1 MHFLNIPPIPV
12 EDYAQ
17 KIARK
22 IGEATPGD
30 YFIETSR
37 EDIGI
42 GETSHV
48 DVASVYIRRRLFPPK
63 CLARISNTVL
73 NKGGPGNVEIKFY
86 DGVDSKKLEVM
97 VENMRTLYL
106 G

>member
-1 MHFLNIPPIPV
+1 MRFSNIPPISV
-12 EDYAQ
+12 EDYAR

-22 IGEATPGD
+22 IGDVTPGD
-30 YFIETSR
+30 YFIQTSR

-42 GETSHV
+42 GDISHIE
-48 DVASVYIRRRLFPPK
+48 VALVYQRRRLWLPK
-63 CLARISNTVL
+63 CLVRVSNTIL
-73 NKGGPGNVEIKFY
+73 NKGGPGNVDIKFY

-97 VENMRTLYL
+97 VENMRTMYL